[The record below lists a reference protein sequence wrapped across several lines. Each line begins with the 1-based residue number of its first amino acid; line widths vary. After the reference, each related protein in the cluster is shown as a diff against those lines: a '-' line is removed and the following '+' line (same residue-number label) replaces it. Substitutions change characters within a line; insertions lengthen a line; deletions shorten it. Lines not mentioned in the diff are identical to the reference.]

1 MTAHSSRDG
10 SHGAMISSV
19 NFKVFADKVG
29 SDGRKHADP
38 NSFFHIRLNAEDYE
52 GVRDVAQRLVTMT
65 DGAIYRVANVAYKA
79 A

>member
-1 MTAHSSRDG
+1 MTAK
-10 SHGAMISSV
+10 ISSV

-38 NSFFHIRLNAEDYE
+38 NSFFHIRINAADGEE
-52 GVRDVAQRLVTMT
+52 VRDVAKRLVAMT
-65 DGAIYRVANVAYKA
+65 DGSIYRVADVRYKA

>member
-38 NSFFHIRLNAEDYE
+38 NSFFHIRINAEAGE
-52 GVRDVAQRLVTMT
+52 EVRDVAKRLVLMT